1 MTPFDRPLTDVQDC
15 PDSLA
20 PPAPQRR
27 QDAIK
32 NKTRNNLP
40 VPAST
45 ADELPPVWRIG
56 PGESNAQ
63 LYIYGPRAARFDE
76 PPPKPP
82 EAPEPEE
89 AIGESLT
96 GRQLLF
102 CERYVERPVAVRAAR
117 EAGYAEATAA
127 TQAARLLKHPKVMR
141 RILELRRKRDLEHA
155 YRRETLLDKF
165 DLVFAQAVERNDLYA
180 AIKALTME
188 ARLARIQEAMPGFRE
203 VRRFDHAGEQMVWDA
218 VTRLEQKLTEITVG
232 DFPGAA
238 AAVPAEPFLD
248 RAAAETKQAKG
259 WVSLEQRTAD
269 AVRRRRSRSA
279 GKAKAP
285 R

>member
-1 MTPFDRPLTDVQDC
+1 M
-15 PDSLA
+15 
-20 PPAPQRR
+20 
-27 QDAIK
+27 
-32 NKTRNNLP
+32 
-40 VPAST
+40 
-45 ADELPPVWRIG
+45 G
-56 PGESNAQ
+56 PG
-63 LYIYGPRAARFDE
+63 AARFEE
-76 PPPKPP
+76 PLP
-82 EAPEPEE
+82 EAREPPEPEE
-89 AIGESLT
+89 AFGESLT
-96 GRQLLF
+96 ERQLLF

-141 RILELRRKRDLEHA
+141 RILELRRKRHLEHA

-165 DLVFAQAVERNDLYA
+165 DLVFAQAIERNDLYA

-203 VRRFDHAGEQMVWDA
+203 VRRFDHAGEQLIWDV
-218 VTRLEQKLTEITVG
+218 VTRLEQKLTEIAVG

-259 WVSLEQRTAD
+259 WASLEQRTASE
-269 AVRRRRSRSA
+269 VKRRRSKPAS
-279 GKAKAP
+279 
-285 R
+285 